1 MRRRAA
7 SGVEDLRY
15 RTCRARRRGWECDR
29 QTPRSQMPFWQSV
42 EGVDK
47 NGLPTLPER
56 AGSQNSR
63 PALGRT
69 MHRACLIAASCVAAW
84 VILALPLGVTAAAPA
99 GQDTVTQPEAAAA
112 VASPTVAPAI
122 TPAPGAG
129 IQDTQAMLAVVRMF
143 GRMPGTL

>member
-1 MRRRAA
+1 
-7 SGVEDLRY
+7 
-15 RTCRARRRGWECDR
+15 
-29 QTPRSQMPFWQSV
+29 
-42 EGVDK
+42 
-47 NGLPTLPER
+47 
-56 AGSQNSR
+56 
-63 PALGRT
+63 

-143 GRMPGTL
+143 GRMPGTLQAPIAVPAPQPNTASRVAWTASAGNSAELKKAQNQATKNITSEAMNRIIP